1 MSDGADQSP
10 MPAPGGMVTVPAP
23 AGAGPQPITVA
34 PAAGPP
40 VEVGGAP
47 LQIVPL
53 RALPLVAAVLVA
65 LVVVIVGNWM
75 WGLDFFHVVG
85 GALWTGIDLF
95 LGLVLGPILGKLPI
109 PARVEFSKRFM
120 PKMIV
125 IMPTLVVCTMAAGW
139 QLARL
144 EGNLAANSVNHPWLI
159 ASYCVVAV
167 MAVVALAVLE
177 PANLA
182 VLFELRK
189 PEPNG
194 LLVARLMRRFIYSA
208 GVTGLMQI
216 ATLVIMTR
224 LATS

>member
-1 MSDGADQSP
+1 M
-10 MPAPGGMVTVPAP
+10 AP
-23 AGAGPQPITVA
+23 ASGAPPGPAEP
-34 PAAGPP
+34 
-40 VEVGGAP
+40 P

-53 RALPLVAAVLVA
+53 RALPLVGVVLVG
-65 LVVVIVGNWM
+65 LVVVIAGNWL
-75 WGLDFFHVVG
+75 WGLDFFHVVAG
-85 GALWTGIDLF
+85 GLWTGIDLF
-95 LGLVLGPILGKLPI
+95 VGLVIGPILGRLPI
-109 PARVEFSKRFM
+109 AARVEFSKRFM
-120 PKMIV
+120 PKMVV

-139 QLARL
+139 QLARR
-144 EGNLAANSVNHPWLI
+144 EGNLAAHAANHPWLV

-189 PEPNG
+189 PQPNG
-194 LLVARLMRRFIYSA
+194 MLVGRLMRRFIYSA

-224 LATS
+224 VATS